1 MHPRALAVI
10 AAWSVMGAIGCQ
22 SMSVTRGPVFDGGN
36 SYLFANGKGV
46 QGFAHPADNVRAA
59 VIEAMRDLHMSDIR
73 GGNTPG
79 VTTVSAITADRRVC
93 NVDIVNQSSVALVTA
108 KVGALGDR
116 RVTQALFGG
125 IGARLGST
133 PALSAT
139 PVKDSGDTAV
149 AAKEKDGDGPVDEE
163 VSRAGLEEISH
174 GNGREPAPESEGHVK
189 IRRGAASDEVMLRN
203 EAEMGYKD
211 IPIE

>member
-22 SMSVTRGPVFDGGN
+22 SMGVHKGPAFSGGH

-46 QGFAHPADNVRAA
+46 QGFAYPASEVRAG

-73 GGNTPG
+73 EGANPG
-79 VTTVSAITADRRVC
+79 VSTVSAITADRRIC
-93 NVDIVNQSSVALVTA
+93 NVDIVNQDSVSLVTA

-125 IGARLGST
+125 IGARLGS
-133 PALSAT
+133 PAAMSAT
-139 PVKDSGDTAV
+139 PAREDDGTAV
-149 AAKEKDGDGPVDEE
+149 ASKEKEAGADEGPVDEE
-163 VSRAGLEEISH
+163 VSRADVEEITHS
-174 GNGREPAPESEGHVK
+174 NGREPEGRLK

-203 EAEMGYKD
+203 QAEMGYKD